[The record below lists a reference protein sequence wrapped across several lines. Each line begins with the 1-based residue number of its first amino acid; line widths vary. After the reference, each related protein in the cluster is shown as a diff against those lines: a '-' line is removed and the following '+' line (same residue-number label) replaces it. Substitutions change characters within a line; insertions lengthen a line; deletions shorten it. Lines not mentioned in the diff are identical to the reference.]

1 MEWCIIL
8 TMTSV
13 VRLRAFFTRARL
25 VGAGVFISA
34 VLLVLGIW
42 SVSITQPFNRCRIDL
57 QPTFLAGRLWAAG
70 ESGSIY
76 QPGVFVM
83 KDHADPAW
91 VAASLRHVGG
101 PPCETTF
108 VYSPW
113 YIVLTAPLTNTLS
126 LDEFV
131 TLWLVLNAVCTAW
144 IGWESVAWAGG
155 EERWKRFVGAVLAGS
170 LITAMYGA
178 FLGQNV
184 AICLALV
191 MAGVRLATGGMR
203 GQVRGGV
210 AFLLAALCK
219 PWAIL
224 LIPVLGLSRRWV
236 ALAVAGI
243 GTLMLMLGAQSPIF
257 PAEMR
262 EDYVAM
268 NCNLVKM
275 TNVAI
280 NNVALRAFLHRLA
293 DPGWSK
299 RIISWSPETAEPGL
313 RLAEMVMIGLVALC
327 AAWPVWRKRRDLRR
341 IMAAALPLVL
351 VPLGICWTHYLL
363 LLVPGLWMLIF
374 RRNRIIPGVLAWGIV
389 ALLALL
395 PFHLVPL
402 NFQLAVVSPRTEEAA
417 EHPLVWACW
426 YGLPL
431 LMALGTAILVLRS
444 GDAGRPDHEDS
455 NRR

>member
-203 GQVRGGV
+203 GQVGGGV

-268 NCNLVKM
+268 NCNLVST
-275 TNVAI
+275 TNVAF
-280 NNVALRAFLHRLA
+280 NNVAARAFLHRVTE
-293 DPGWSK
+293 PGWGV
-299 RIISWSPETAEPGL
+299 RIASWSPQTAEPGL
-313 RLAEMVMIGLVALC
+313 RPVELGIVAGVALL
-327 AAWPVWRKRRDLRR
+327 AAWPVWRKRGDLRL
-341 IMAAALPLVL
+341 ITAAALPLVL

-374 RRNRIIPGVLAWGIV
+374 RRNGIIPGVLAAGILM
-389 ALLALL
+389 LLALL
-395 PFHLVPL
+395 PFHPVPL
-402 NFQLAVVSPRTEEAA
+402 RFQPAIISPRPAEVA
-417 EHPLVWACW
+417 EHPLVWSCW
-426 YGLPL
+426 YLLPL
-431 LMALGTAILVLRS
+431 LMGLGISILLL
-444 GDAGRPDHEDS
+444 GRPDAAPPDS
-455 NRR
+455 GRSNTR